1 MFKMKITALAL
12 GVALSGSVAAAGDL
26 AGFHAA
32 LGGCA
37 VCHDTNAVTAANVP
51 DDERALNQKC
61 ETCHGDYK
69 ALAEKT
75 KDLRFNP
82 HASHLGDI
90 NCTVCHAAHEK
101 PKLAC
106 NDCHTFDMKLPFADA
121 AAKENWDK
129 GVDEA
134 AVAKALAEAPR
145 ETVDVLVIGA
155 GSTGYNAAIS
165 AKRAGA

>member
-1 MFKMKITALAL
+1 MFKLKITALAL

-69 ALAEKT
+69 ALAE
-75 KDLRFNP
+75 D
-82 HASHLGDI
+82 
-90 NCTVCHAAHEK
+90 
-101 PKLAC
+101 
-106 NDCHTFDMKLPFADA
+106 
-121 AAKENWDK
+121 
-129 GVDEA
+129 
-134 AVAKALAEAPR
+134 
-145 ETVDVLVIGA
+145 
-155 GSTGYNAAIS
+155 
-165 AKRAGA
+165 

>member
-69 ALAEKT
+69 ALAKKT
-75 KDLRFNP
+75 EGLDEPNP
-82 HASHLGDI
+82 HASHHYGAGVS
-90 NCTVCHAAHEK
+90 CTACHKEHEK
-101 PKLAC
+101 SVVLC
-106 NDCHTFDMKLPFADA
+106 NDCHEFKYTIK
-121 AAKENWDK
+121 
-129 GVDEA
+129 
-134 AVAKALAEAPR
+134 
-145 ETVDVLVIGA
+145 
-155 GSTGYNAAIS
+155 
-165 AKRAGA
+165 